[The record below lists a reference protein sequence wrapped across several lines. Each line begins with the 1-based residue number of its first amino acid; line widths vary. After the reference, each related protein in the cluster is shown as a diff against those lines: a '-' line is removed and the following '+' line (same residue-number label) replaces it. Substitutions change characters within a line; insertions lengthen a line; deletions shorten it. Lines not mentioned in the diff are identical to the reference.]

1 MRFGAREGRL
11 VEKSL
16 PRGLLLHT
24 ETYCSN
30 RGLERIRRIEGVT
43 LMIEYNKALKRD
55 LEIMNSSSSTE
66 SEPL

>member
-30 RGLERIRRIEGVT
+30 RGLERIRRIEGVA

-55 LEIMNSSSSTE
+55 NE
-66 SEPL
+66 